1 MPPAS
6 PPSPTA
12 CLTAYLTNPA
22 GNNPCYPYDACAATH
37 LGDDLDVVTWEQ
49 SMNCGR
55 DAKPLESFSRA
66 VAAMPK
72 VHFRTSPACCA
83 LPSSVTPV
91 LSLASGADGDVLRQ
105 RHAALDAGGLQEHH
119 Q

>member
-1 MPPAS
+1 L
-6 PPSPTA
+6 PSFPFA
-12 CLTAYLTNPA
+12 PA

-72 VHFRTSPACCA
+72 VHSHTSPARCA
-83 LPSSVTPV
+83 LS
-91 LSLASGADGDVLRQ
+91 
-105 RHAALDAGGLQEHH
+105 
-119 Q
+119 